1 MCVCVLLHIPLPSED
16 YIYLKFIYNKGVSC
30 TTELHKYLIEDFF
43 VNNEPQWIVVRFKI
57 DRHYG

>member
-1 MCVCVLLHIPLPSED
+1 MLLHIPLPSED

-30 TTELHKYLIEDFF
+30 NTELHQYLIEDFF